1 MNLRPYMVLMA
12 FLPFAF
18 SFASGCF
25 WGADGA
31 LVPTSTPSPT
41 AMTTLTAMLVPTNT
55 PSPIPTPAMTST
67 PSSTATPVPASTP
80 LPTPTVPLAPTSTP
94 TPTPSAPST
103 ATPTSIPSPTP
114 TPWFPLVSSSASL
127 EIALAPCTVHFVAPY
142 AWQYD
147 EMVRWSPDG
156 SRILFTTIA
165 DIYAVSED
173 GFTLRNINYADRDI
187 LSPSDPV
194 SGLPETMTYFDI
206 SPDGSR
212 IVYSTCAYFGAGH
225 AGPYDEEDYEYEDEE
240 EYGYELVVSNIDGT
254 DRRRLTENKIF
265 DNFPVWSPD
274 GTRIAFVSNPG
285 LPDGSWSP
293 DRHKVGRL
301 VIYTMESG
309 EFRDIELSIGDS
321 VAHYPPVWS
330 PDGQSIAFVAYE
342 GKNRRAAYTIGVDS
356 TRLTRISDALNAPG
370 WSPDGQRIALVAPVE
385 MDDGLEAVLY
395 TFAADG
401 SDPVMLA
408 AVGPVEGFTWRRDGV
423 SWRGGVSW
431 SPDGSEILIDNLAT
445 RVASD
450 GSFVINMWPI
460 DWTVKRYPR
469 DLSPVAAAWSPDGS
483 RLAIRSR
490 EQSRYRYP
498 NMNTPS
504 IPLIYTR
511 DRDVEDLSVLV
522 EHVLSPIGYAY
533 VAANS
538 AEEDVEVSIASCS
551 NGFVVIEPEENPG
564 LVRDCEKLVGF
575 RDSLTRGYP
584 MNWGSGTPIEQWT
597 GVSIGPID
605 SQSSTHRVVG
615 LHSSW
620 SSRLEFSVPSGLDNL
635 VYLRTLTLRG
645 NLTGSIPPELG
656 NLVNLRTLTLGGNF
670 TGSIPPELG
679 NLVNLRTLS
688 LTLRGE
694 FTASIPP
701 ELGNLANLR
710 TLTLG
715 GNFTG
720 SIPPELGNLVNLEE
734 LILSETNFTGGIPAE
749 LSNLVNLRKLAIG
762 RNGLR
767 LPGSIPPELGNLV
780 NLEELYLEFSDL
792 TGSIPPELGNLANL
806 RKLYLE
812 YNDLTGSIPPELG
825 NLANLEE
832 LYLRNNDLTGSI
844 PPELGNLAN
853 LRKLYLGSNDLR
865 SIPPELGNL
874 KRLQILNITGLDLTE
889 GVPPEVRNIQWL
901 IIIGYDPE

>member
-41 AMTTLTAMLVPTNT
+41 AMTTFTAMLVPTNT
-55 PSPIPTPAMTST
+55 PSPIPTPTMTST

-80 LPTPTVPLAPTSTP
+80 LPTSTVPLSPTSTP

-114 TPWFPLVSSSASL
+114 TPWFPLVSSSLSL
-127 EIALAPCTVHFVAPY
+127 EIARAACVARFVPSPP
-142 AWQYD
+142 WRYD

-156 SRILFTTIA
+156 SRILFTTIT

-173 GFTLRNINYADRDI
+173 GFTLRNINYADRHV
-187 LSPSDPV
+187 LSPSDPA
-194 SGLPETMTYFDI
+194 SGLPEAMTYFDI

-212 IVYSTCAYFGAGH
+212 IVYSTCAYFGSGYAES
-225 AGPYDEEDYEYEDEE
+225 PYDEAD
-240 EYGYELVVSNIDGT
+240 YGYELVVSNIDGT

-274 GTRIAFVSNPG
+274 GTRIAFVSKPG
-285 LPDGSWSP
+285 LPDWPGGSY
-293 DRHKVGRL
+293 RRKVGRL

-321 VAHYPPVWS
+321 VAPYPPVWS

-342 GKNRRAAYTIGVDS
+342 YDEEDRRAAYTIGVDS
-356 TRLTRISDALNAPG
+356 TRLTRISDTLNAPG

-385 MDDGLEAVLY
+385 GDDGLEAVLY

-460 DWTVKRYPR
+460 DWTVKRYLR

-483 RLAIRSR
+483 RLAIRSGHLYI
-490 EQSRYRYP
+490 YR
-498 NMNTPS
+498 NTNTPS

-511 DRDVEDLSVLV
+511 DRDVEDWSLLV
-522 EHVLSPIGYAY
+522 EHTVSPIGYAH
-533 VAANS
+533 VTASS
-538 AEEDVEVSIASCS
+538 ALEDVEASIASCS

-564 LVRDCEKLVGF
+564 LVRDCETLVGF

-584 MNWGSGTPIEQWT
+584 VNWGSGTPIGQWT

-615 LHSSW
+615 LSLDLYSGGFSH
-620 SSRLEFSVPSGLDNL
+620 LEFLVPSGLDNL
-635 VYLRTLTLRG
+635 VHLRTLTLVGKFTGSIPPELG
-645 NLTGSIPPELG
+645 NLVNLRALTLGGKFTGSIPPELGNLANLRTLSLTLRGEFTGSIPPELG
-656 NLVNLRTLTLGGNF
+656 NLVNLRTLTLN
-670 TGSIPPELG
+670 GSESSMGL
-679 NLVNLRTLS
+679 
-688 LTLRGE
+688 
-694 FTASIPP
+694 
-701 ELGNLANLR
+701 
-710 TLTLG
+710 
-715 GNFTG
+715 
-720 SIPPELGNLVNLEE
+720 IPPELGNLVNLEE
-734 LILSETNFTGGIPAE
+734 LILSDTNFTGGIPAE

-780 NLEELYLEFSDL
+780 NLEELYLEF
-792 TGSIPPELGNLANL
+792 
-806 RKLYLE
+806 
-812 YNDLTGSIPPELG
+812 NDLTGSIPPELG
-825 NLANLEE
+825 NLTNLEE

-853 LRKLYLGSNDLR
+853 LRKLYIGSNDLR

-874 KRLQILNITGLDLTE
+874 KRLQILQITGLDLTE

-901 IIIGYDPE
+901 VIVGYDPE